1 MVLEIKDYTK
11 VIKHNTILDNVN
23 LNLVGG
29 NIYGLRGVNGSGKTM
44 LIRAICGLI
53 YPSAGEVSINGE
65 ILGKDISFPRSIGVL
80 IEAPA
85 FLPNYTGYKNLKLLA
100 DIKGKATD
108 ERIGEVLELVGLNK
122 DDKRTY
128 RKFSLGMKQKL
139 GIAAAIME
147 EPDIVILDEPFNAL
161 DAETAENVKE
171 LIIKEKQRG
180 ALVILACHD
189 AAALVDLSD
198 TVITIE
204 NGRIK
209 NVENKE
215 EQLK

>member
-23 LNLVGG
+23 LNFVGG

-65 ILGKDISFPRSIGVL
+65 TLGKDISFPRSIGVL

-161 DAETAENVKE
+161 DAETVEKVKE

-180 ALVILACHD
+180 ALIILACHD

>member
-65 ILGKDISFPRSIGVL
+65 TLGKDISFPRSIGVL

-161 DAETAENVKE
+161 DAETVEKVKD

>member
-53 YPSAGEVSINGE
+53 YPSAGEVYINGE

-100 DIKGKATD
+100 NIKGKATD
-108 ERIGEVLELVGLNK
+108 DRIGEVLELVGLNK

-161 DAETAENVKE
+161 DAETAEKVKE

-215 EQLK
+215 EQI

>member
-108 ERIGEVLELVGLNK
+108 DRIGEVLELVGLNK

-180 ALVILACHD
+180 ALVVLACHD

>member
-44 LIRAICGLI
+44 LIRAMCGLI
-53 YPSAGEVSINGE
+53 YPSAGEVSVNGE

-108 ERIGEVLELVGLNK
+108 DRIGEVLELVGLNK

-161 DAETAENVKE
+161 DAETAEKVKE

>member
-44 LIRAICGLI
+44 LIRAMCGLI

>member
-108 ERIGEVLELVGLNK
+108 DRIGEVLELVGLNK

-161 DAETAENVKE
+161 DAETAEKVKD

>member
-108 ERIGEVLELVGLNK
+108 DRIGEVLELVGLNK

-161 DAETAENVKE
+161 DAETAEKVKE

>member
-23 LNLVGG
+23 LSLVGG

-85 FLPNYTGYKNLKLLA
+85 FLPNCTGYKNLKLLA

-108 ERIGEVLELVGLNK
+108 DRIGEVLELVGLNK

-161 DAETAENVKE
+161 DAETAEKVKE

>member
-23 LNLVGG
+23 LSLVGG

-85 FLPNYTGYKNLKLLA
+85 FLSNYTGYKNLKLLA

>member
-161 DAETAENVKE
+161 DAETAEKVKE

>member
-53 YPSAGEVSINGE
+53 YPSAGEVSIDGE

-100 DIKGKATD
+100 DIKGMATD

-147 EPDIVILDEPFNAL
+147 EPDIAILDEPFNAL
-161 DAETAENVKE
+161 DAETVEKVKE

-198 TVITIE
+198 TIITIE

>member
-23 LNLVGG
+23 LSLVGG

-108 ERIGEVLELVGLNK
+108 DRIGEVLELVGLNK

-161 DAETAENVKE
+161 DAETAEKVKE

>member
-108 ERIGEVLELVGLNK
+108 DRIGEVLELVGLNK

-161 DAETAENVKE
+161 DAETAEKVKE
-171 LIIKEKQRG
+171 IIIKEKQRG

>member
-23 LNLVGG
+23 LSLVGG

-161 DAETAENVKE
+161 DAETAEKVKE